1 MLEQTKWWLEEGMLM
16 DDNLELSVVLPCLN
30 EAKTIQVCV
39 RKSLSQIKL
48 LGIKGEVVV
57 ADNGSTD
64 GSQGLARAAG
74 ARVVDVLERGY
85 GSALRNGIE
94 AAHGR
99 WVIMADGDDSY
110 ALDDLKPFLDELAK
124 DNQLVIG
131 NRFLGGIA
139 DGAMPFLHRRIGNP
153 VLSAVGR
160 IFFKVPCRDFHCG
173 MRAFDRKAVLS
184 LDLRTSGMEFASEML
199 VRASMEGFRISE
211 VPTTLSPDGRD
222 RVPHLRTWRD
232 GWRHLRFLLLYSPRW
247 LFFYPGIF
255 LSFFGALG
263 VILLGTVA
271 TISLG
276 AVQFGIQTQL
286 LLAGALLVG
295 QQLMWFA
302 IIAKVVAVRNGLHRQ
317 DRRVDYWLSLLSV
330 ERCLLIGGSTIAVGL
345 AGIFF
350 SVSEWAKTSFGQLE
364 PLSSMRL
371 AVTYVAAMVIG
382 TQTVFSGFLLS
393 IVGIK
398 RTTR

>member
-1 MLEQTKWWLEEGMLM
+1 M
-16 DDNLELSVVLPCLN
+16 DDHLELSVLLPCLN

-74 ARVVDVLERGY
+74 ARVIDVLERGY

-99 WVIMADGDDSY
+99 WVIMADSDDSY
-110 ALDDLKPFLDELAK
+110 ALDDLKPFLDEMAK
-124 DNQLVIG
+124 GNQLVIG

-199 VRASMEGFRISE
+199 VRASIEGFRISE

-222 RVPHLRTWRD
+222 RAPHLRTWRD

-255 LSFFGALG
+255 LSFFGAMG

-276 AVQFGIQTQL
+276 AVQFGIQTQI

-302 IIAKVVAVRNGLHRQ
+302 IIAKVFAVRNGLHRQ

-345 AGIFF
+345 IGIFF
-350 SVSEWAKTSFGQLE
+350 GVSEWAKTSFGQLE

>member
-1 MLEQTKWWLEEGMLM
+1 
-16 DDNLELSVVLPCLN
+16 
-30 EAKTIQVCV
+30 
-39 RKSLSQIKL
+39 
-48 LGIKGEVVV
+48 
-57 ADNGSTD
+57 
-64 GSQGLARAAG
+64 
-74 ARVVDVLERGY
+74 
-85 GSALRNGIE
+85 
-94 AAHGR
+94 
-99 WVIMADGDDSY
+99 
-110 ALDDLKPFLDELAK
+110 
-124 DNQLVIG
+124 
-131 NRFLGGIA
+131 
-139 DGAMPFLHRRIGNP
+139 
-153 VLSAVGR
+153 
-160 IFFKVPCRDFHCG
+160 
-173 MRAFDRKAVLS
+173 
-184 LDLRTSGMEFASEML
+184 
-199 VRASMEGFRISE
+199 
-211 VPTTLSPDGRD
+211 
-222 RVPHLRTWRD
+222 
-232 GWRHLRFLLLYSPRW
+232 
-247 LFFYPGIF
+247 
-255 LSFFGALG
+255 

>member
-1 MLEQTKWWLEEGMLM
+1 
-16 DDNLELSVVLPCLN
+16 
-30 EAKTIQVCV
+30 
-39 RKSLSQIKL
+39 
-48 LGIKGEVVV
+48 
-57 ADNGSTD
+57 
-64 GSQGLARAAG
+64 
-74 ARVVDVLERGY
+74 
-85 GSALRNGIE
+85 
-94 AAHGR
+94 
-99 WVIMADGDDSY
+99 MADGDDSY

-199 VRASMEGFRISE
+199 VRASIEGFRISE

-222 RVPHLRTWRD
+222 RAPHLRTWRD

-255 LSFFGALG
+255 LSFFGAMG